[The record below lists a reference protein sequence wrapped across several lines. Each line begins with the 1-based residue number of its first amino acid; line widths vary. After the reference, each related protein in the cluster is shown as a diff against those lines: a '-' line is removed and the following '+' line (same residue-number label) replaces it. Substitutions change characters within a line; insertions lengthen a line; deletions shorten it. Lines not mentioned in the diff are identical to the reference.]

1 MKPNDARLPLK
12 TGLEQDVVYGRKL
25 YCYLKNRPKNVSFAK
40 RSINRRRRHWI
51 KRNLYQ
57 HLE

>member
-12 TGLEQDVVYGRKL
+12 SGLEQDVVDARKF
-25 YCYLKNRPKNVSFAK
+25 YCYLKNRPKTVKFAK

-57 HLE
+57 QVE